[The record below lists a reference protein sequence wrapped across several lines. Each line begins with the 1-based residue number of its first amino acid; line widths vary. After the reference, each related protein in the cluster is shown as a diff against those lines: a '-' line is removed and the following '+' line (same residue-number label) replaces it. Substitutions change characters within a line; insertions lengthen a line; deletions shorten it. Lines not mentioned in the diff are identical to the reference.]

1 LFVRRDN
8 LYSSEAVI
16 VLKDGEVL
24 YCDPAAAKVFPDSE
38 NINLETVFDGPVPET
53 DEEPVTKEI
62 TVDGVPVLISAVT
75 QNGYTVVTL
84 RMADSVGEQALS
96 AIEAASGE
104 MRNLL
109 SVMKMASGLMFQ
121 HFEGVSG
128 AKVDKYTAMLTHSYF
143 ILLRLTNNLSDFG
156 SYLRGSYH
164 LNCAF
169 FDMAMLVKELADSL
183 NTVLQG
189 KDITV
194 DVIGGDK
201 PILIF
206 ADREKIIKLI
216 LNLVSNAVAGIG
228 DRGTIT
234 LSVSSNK
241 ERVVFSVA
249 DNGRGLSEE
258 EIATV
263 WNRYLAHGSGVGRR
277 GVGLGMTIVQMIARQ
292 HGGSV
297 VLESQAG
304 VGTKVTVS
312 LPLFAHEDTS
322 LSTEITVYESSGI
335 SPLLTEL
342 AGVLHY
348 SKYDHRL
355 LD

>member
-1 LFVRRDN
+1 M
-8 LYSSEAVI
+8 YSYEAVV
-16 VLKDGEVL
+16 VLKDGAVL
-24 YCDPAAAKVFPDSE
+24 YYDSAATQFFPDIES
-38 NINLETVFDGPVPET
+38 INLETIFDGPIPAI
-53 DEEPVTKEI
+53 DEEPITKEI
-62 TVDGVPVLISAVT
+62 NVDGVAILVNAVIHH
-75 QNGYTVVTL
+75 GYTVLIL
-84 RMADSVGEQALS
+84 RKADSVGEQALC
-96 AIEAASGE
+96 AIEAASSE

-121 HFEGVSG
+121 HIEGLG
-128 AKVDKYTAMLTHSYF
+128 NKKLDTYTAMLTHSYF
-143 ILLRLTNNLSDFG
+143 GLLRLTNNLSDFS

-164 LNCAF
+164 LNCTF
-169 FDMAMLVKELADSL
+169 FDMAMLVKELTDSL

-189 KDITV
+189 KEISV
-194 DVIGGDK
+194 DVMGGEK

-206 ADREKIIKLI
+206 ADREKIMKLI

-241 ERVVFSVA
+241 ERVIFSVA

-263 WNRYLAHGSGVGRR
+263 WNRYQVQGSGEVRR
-277 GVGLGMTIVQMIARQ
+277 GIGLGMTIVQLIARQ
-292 HGGSV
+292 HGGSA
-297 VLESQAG
+297 VLESQVG

-312 LPLFAHEDTS
+312 LPLFAIEDTG
-322 LSTEITVYESSGI
+322 LKTEKILYESSGV

-348 SKYDHRL
+348 SKYDPRL
-355 LD
+355 VD